1 MTNISLDTFTYRGE
15 YVPSYPSGEPSSYEK
30 NDVVLY
36 EGKLFV
42 ANAFIVGQTPDT
54 NSSWLPWGNSRVSF
68 RNVEPPDPKVGDKW
82 INSATGK
89 FYTFMDDG
97 DTKQWVEL

>member
-1 MTNISLDTFTYRGE
+1 MTNISLDTFTYRGD
-15 YVPSYPSGEPSSYEK
+15 YSPTVPSGEASSYEQ
-30 NDVVLY
+30 NDIVLF

-42 ANAFIVGQTPDT
+42 ANAVIRGQSPDT

-68 RNVEPPDPKVGDKW
+68 RSTEHPDPKVGDTW
-82 INSATGK
+82 INSVTGK